1 MKRLS
6 LGLLSLAAAFYSA
19 GAAATPVTIGFDS
32 LTQSGT
38 GWTSIQFNA
47 GPSLSTYT
55 ESGFVL
61 SATGNL
67 AGQSGFGSAHT
78 GETDYYFGSTS
89 LFNDDTNGG
98 LTTLTKSGGGAF
110 SLISMDIA
118 ALNNTWSFYPGQEY
132 VIFTGTLA
140 QGGTVTQKALLL
152 NNTSFQTV
160 DFTGFE
166 DVVSVS
172 WAQGSAITRAFNQF
186 DNIVVDAPV
195 LAPTQPNGQVPEPA
209 SIALLGAGLLALSRR
224 RRKDGSAR

>member
-38 GWTSIQFNA
+38 GFTSIQFNA

-61 SATGNL
+61 SATGNTP
-67 AGQSGFGSAHT
+67 GQSGFGSAHT
-78 GETDYYFGSTS
+78 GEADYYFGSTA

-98 LTTLTKSGGGAF
+98 LTTLAKVGGGAF
-110 SLISMDIA
+110 SLVSMDIA
-118 ALNNTWSFYPGQEY
+118 ALTHTWTFYNNEY
-132 VIFTGTLA
+132 VVFTGTLA
-140 QGGTVTQKALLL
+140 NGGTVTQSALLL
-152 NNTSFQTV
+152 NNVSFQTV
-160 DFTGFE
+160 VFSGFE

-172 WAQGSAITRAFNQF
+172 WAQGNAITHAANQF